1 MGEKEVSKDS
11 QEEPNPMCLSRS
23 QPSELPHPV
32 SRELPAF
39 YSHRV
44 TTGGH
49 RGLSGDSRSDGAG
62 PRVTQT
68 FQEEL
73 KSTLPTRL
81 CHLGV

>member
-1 MGEKEVSKDS
+1 MSKDR
-11 QEEPNPMCLSRS
+11 QEEPDPVCLSWS

-32 SRELPAF
+32 SRELPASN
-39 YSHRV
+39 SHRV

-49 RGLSGDSRSDGAG
+49 RGLSGDSQSDGAG

-73 KSTLPTRL
+73 KSTLPRL